1 MDPEQIKKLVEEDYQ
16 KKLDLARTEEE
27 YYPGKLSEFGLK
39 SINRFVKYHPNP
51 SNYMKF
57 GITFGHKDLEVVAE
71 AMANNEPWAV
81 VSGLNPSS
89 PLHFGHKAVFDE
101 LLWFQ
106 EQGGADI
113 FIPITNDETYVVGK
127 AESLATARKMA
138 YENIIPSIIALGF
151 NPEKTHIYVDSDY
164 MDIYNVAMDI
174 SRKLTLNKLFG
185 VFGWDYKE
193 VTENPGKVF
202 YMGAVQLAQIL
213 LPQYPEFGGPKP
225 TIIPVGI
232 DQHPYILL
240 ARDIAEKKGFIP
252 PAEINWKFLAGLD
265 GKGKMSSSRD
275 GSGIFLTDTPEVA
288 EKKLK
293 KAYTGGSIS
302 ADYQRG
308 HGGIPEIC
316 PVYGIRMYHFEKDKT
331 LENTCKTGKV
341 LCGACKQEAI
351 VQVKDW
357 LADHQRKLPDA
368 KKRIDEFLLKTPIR
382 SILE

>member
-1 MDPEQIKKLVEEDYQ
+1 MDPEQIKKMVEEDYQ
-16 KKLDLARTEEE
+16 KKLELARTEES
-27 YYPGKLSEFGLK
+27 YYPGKLQEFGLK
-39 SINRFVKYHPNP
+39 NIDRFVKYNPNP

-89 PLHFGHKAVFDE
+89 PLHLGHKAVFDE

-127 AESLATARKMA
+127 SESLANARKMA
-138 YENIIPSIIALGF
+138 YENIIPSIIAMGF

-164 MDIYNVAMDI
+164 TEIYNVAMDI

-185 VFGWDYKE
+185 VFGWDHKE
-193 VTENPGKVF
+193 PTENPGKVF

-252 PAEINWKFLAGLD
+252 PAEVNWKFLAGLD

-275 GSGIFLTDTPEVA
+275 GSAIFLTDTPEIA

-302 ADYQRG
+302 GDYQKE

-316 PVYGIRMYHFEKDKT
+316 PVYGIRMYHFEKDKN
-331 LENTCKTGKV
+331 LESACKTGKL

-351 VQVKDW
+351 TQVKDW

-368 KKRIDEFLLKTPIR
+368 KKRIDDFLLKTPIR
-382 SILE
+382 SIFE